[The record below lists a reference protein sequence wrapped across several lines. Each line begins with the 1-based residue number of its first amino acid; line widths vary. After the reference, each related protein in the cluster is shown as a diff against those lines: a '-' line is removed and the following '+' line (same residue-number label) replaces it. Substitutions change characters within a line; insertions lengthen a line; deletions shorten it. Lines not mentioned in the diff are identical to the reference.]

1 MDNAVRRVAKQSNPN
16 LVFEEG
22 TDVLLRLGCL
32 LFLEK
37 VAKETHE
44 TARAEGRKLEVSSE
58 DVKRAATAVLS
69 EVRQFN

>member
-1 MDNAVRRVAKQSNPN
+1 MDNAVRRVARDSNPN

-37 VAKETHE
+37 VAKEAHE
-44 TARAEGRKLEVSSE
+44 TARAEGRTMEVSSE
-58 DVKRAATAVLS
+58 DVKPAAKAVLS
-69 EVRQFN
+69 DVRQFS